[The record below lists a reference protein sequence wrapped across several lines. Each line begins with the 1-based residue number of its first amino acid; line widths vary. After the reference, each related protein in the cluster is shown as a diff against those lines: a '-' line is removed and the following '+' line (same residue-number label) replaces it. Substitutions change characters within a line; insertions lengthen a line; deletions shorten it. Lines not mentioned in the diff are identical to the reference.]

1 MDELGLNTLRSELL
15 EDCRV
20 VAEAAR
26 LARDRFGAG
35 RAEQLEACAYQLAR
49 GYNAVEQ
56 MALRV
61 ARAFENNIDEEQG
74 WHMEL
79 LRRLSIE
86 IAGIRPALWPRDLSV
101 DLQELR
107 AFRHVVRHA
116 YDVVLQP
123 QKLLPLLDS
132 AERVANELPGVCQRF
147 CRTVAT
153 ARGWR
158 LEEA

>member
-1 MDELGLNTLRSELL
+1 MDELGLNTLRSELR

-20 VAEAAR
+20 VADAAR
-26 LARDRFGAG
+26 LARERFGAG

-49 GYNAVEQ
+49 LYNAVEHV
-56 MALRV
+56 AVRV
-61 ARAFENNIDEEQG
+61 ARAFENNIDDDQG

-86 IAGIRPALWPRDLSV
+86 ITGIRPALWSGDVTL

-116 YDVVLQP
+116 YDLVLQAH
-123 QKLLPLLDS
+123 KLSPLIES
-132 AERVANELPGVCQRF
+132 GERVAKELPGVCQQF
-147 CRTVAT
+147 CRAVA
-153 ARGWR
+153 AGRGWT
-158 LEEA
+158 LAE

>member
-1 MDELGLNTLRSELL
+1 MDELGLNTLRSELR
-15 EDCRV
+15 EDCRI

-26 LARDRFGAG
+26 LARGRFGAG

-49 GYNAVEQ
+49 LYNAIEQ
-56 MALRV
+56 LSVRA
-61 ARAFENNIDEEQG
+61 ARAFENNIDEDQG

-86 IAGIRPALWPRDLSV
+86 IGGIRPALWPRDLSV

-116 YDVVLQP
+116 YDLVLQP
-123 QKLLPLLDS
+123 QKLSPLLDS
-132 AERVANELPGVCQRF
+132 AERVAKELPVVCQKF
-147 CRTVAT
+147 CRAVA
-153 ARGWR
+153 ADRGWT
-158 LEEA
+158 LVE

>member
-15 EDCRV
+15 DDCRI
-20 VAEAAR
+20 VAEAAS

-35 RAEQLEACAYQLAR
+35 RVEQLEACAYHLAR
-49 GYNAVEQ
+49 LYNVVEQ

-61 ARAFENNIDEEQG
+61 ARAFENNIDEDQG

-86 IAGIRPALWPRDLSV
+86 IAGIRPALWRRDLSV
-101 DLQELR
+101 DLQDLR

-116 YDVVLQP
+116 YDLLLQP
-123 QKLLPLLDS
+123 HKLLPLLDS
-132 AERVANELPGVCQRF
+132 AERVARELPGVCQEF
-147 CRTVAT
+147 CRAVAS
-153 ARGWR
+153 ARSWT
-158 LEEA
+158 LVE